1 MQLKYPLDVHQA
13 ENDNEVKRCLRAVD
27 DLITA
32 SKATRPVAA
41 VVVEPVQGEGG
52 DRHAPPE
59 FFKGLRAIT
68 RKVPFSC
75 RVMRPCAAFCA
86 TLLAVIS

>member
-1 MQLKYPLDVHQA
+1 MQLKYPLKDNAAANAA
-13 ENDNEVKRCLRAVD
+13 EVERCLKAVD
-27 DLITA
+27 TIITEA
-32 SKATRPVAA
+32 HKSRPVAA

-68 RKVPFSC
+68 RKVI
-75 RVMRPCAAFCA
+75 
-86 TLLAVIS
+86 LARKI